1 MPKVYNSM
9 AVFWRLIHNTL
20 TSQAHTMTFG
30 FSVVC
35 LISMK
40 HFCIEW
46 FCFNCLLYNYELQW
60 ESARKRERETPKYEQ
75 LINGQAPLIIVCVSF
90 VWCLIF
96 IMCEFCFDFHVR
108 HCQVSDH
115 KNEFIF
121 FLSIHISLNV
131 CAFFLQMLISSTFLF
146 NALLCSIDK
155 VWV

>member
-1 MPKVYNSM
+1 
-9 AVFWRLIHNTL
+9 
-20 TSQAHTMTFG
+20 MTFG

-35 LISMK
+35 PISMK

-121 FLSIHISLNV
+121 FSLFIFHLMCV
-131 CAFFLQMLISSTFLF
+131 PFSFKCWFQVLFCSMRYFVALIKFE
-146 NALLCSIDK
+146 CSK
-155 VWV
+155 MQRGKKN